1 MVVILGGVYNPGIA
15 INTWI
20 IYIYIYDYD
29 YDLYDLYMA
38 NFMTSFSFAELFLLK
53 MVDFAAGNQPL
64 LEADEP
70 GSLEPIARTRSF
82 SKGLGLGFGQ
92 AQEGE
97 EGEKKKKHLCQQ

>member
-1 MVVILGGVYNPGIA
+1 MD
-15 INTWI
+15 
-20 IYIYIYDYD
+20 YIYIYDYD

-70 GSLEPIARTRSF
+70 GPWSRLPGRGVF
-82 SKGLGLGFGQ
+82 PKGW
-92 AQEGE
+92 AWDSAKPRK
-97 EGEKKKKHLCQQ
+97 EKKEKKEKHLCQQ